1 MRNSLPYLS
10 GTSFL
15 HSNLLL
21 QVAGCVLAIGSG
33 AAVFLGLHVP
43 FALWFSQDTG
53 PCVGKSDSR
62 LSLSY
67 QFYFSHLRPLHYTG
81 CCQCVFPP
89 TA

>member
-10 GTSFL
+10 GTSCL
-15 HSNLLL
+15 RSNLLL

-53 PCVGKSDSR
+53 PGVGMSDHGLSPFEALVSGLRR
-62 LSLSY
+62 LSFLGAVSTVHSY
-67 QFYFSHLRPLHYTG
+67 
-81 CCQCVFPP
+81 
-89 TA
+89 